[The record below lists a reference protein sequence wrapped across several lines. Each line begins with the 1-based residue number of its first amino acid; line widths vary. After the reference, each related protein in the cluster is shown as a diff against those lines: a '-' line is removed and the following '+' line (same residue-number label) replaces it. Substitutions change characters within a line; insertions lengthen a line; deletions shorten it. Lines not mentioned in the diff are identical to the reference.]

1 MMARGFERVKTFA
14 MGSTSRGECQL
25 LAAHHTVFAA
35 LAQGEGESPLWV
47 RSEVLQTRVD
57 EEFDT

>member
-1 MMARGFERVKTFA
+1 MTRGFERVKTFA

-25 LAAHHTVFAA
+25 VTVDHAVFAA
-35 LAQGEGESPLWV
+35 LAQGEGESPLRV
-47 RSEVLQTRVD
+47 RIKVLQTRVG